1 MFLATLQN
9 ALIFTIHTFFSTYII
24 IVLFRF
30 MLQVVRGDFYN
41 PLAHFAVKVTNPLL
55 LPLRKVIPGY
65 AKIDFASL
73 VLALLLQ
80 LTELY
85 LMLLLNGFNVAP
97 NAGSVMGLMIWGVG
111 ELLDLFLVFMFFISI
126 IQAIYSWIQPGTYNP
141 GMMALSRITEPFYN
155 PIRRVLPDVGM
166 IDFSPMVLV
175 FLIYLSRMTIAT
187 PIIMYGKGLI

>member
-41 PLAHFAVKVTNPLL
+41 PLAQFAVKITNPLL
-55 LPLRKVIPGY
+55 IPLRKVIPGY

-97 NAGSVMGLMIWGVG
+97 NTGSVLGLMIWGVG
-111 ELLDLFLVFMFFISI
+111 ELLDLFLVFMFFISL

-141 GMMALSRITEPFYN
+141 GMMAISRITEPFYN

-166 IDFSPMVLV
+166 IDFSPMILV
-175 FLIYLSRMTIAT
+175 FLIYLSRMTIAA